1 MKCEVG
7 VADASQFLKMEVEWN
22 ELVNVM
28 KRPSIFSTW
37 DWIYTWWE
45 HFGSRYIPLI
55 LLIRSH
61 GALVGILPL
70 ALRTML
76 AEDAVIP
83 ARVISYCGSMELYP
97 DHLDIISREEHS
109 LDCVSAAF
117 DFLAGEYKNWDSAHL
132 SHLAED
138 AALTKWAHTLRRN
151 SVIEKASV
159 APYIQL
165 HDGYEEYMKRFSGP
179 HRHNMN
185 RLKNRLHKIH
195 GVEFVMLPGA
205 AMAEVDHYMGQLFK
219 LHQARK
225 IDTGIESTFSGDA
238 IERFN
243 RHVAVRFAKKGWL
256 RVGVL
261 RKRDT
266 AIAIGYGFAYRNCFS
281 YYQSGF
287 DPEWERQSVGTT
299 LLLETIEHGYK
310 EGWQE
315 LDFLR
320 GNEGYKYHW
329 TGSER
334 TLYTANIFN
343 KTVCGKLA
351 GITFRTR
358 KATKALLQ
366 SHLQRSNG
374 LS

>member
-1 MKCEVG
+1 MKCEVS
-7 VADASQFLKMEVEWN
+7 VADASEFLKLEGEWN
-22 ELVNVM
+22 ELVSMMN
-28 KRPSIFSTW
+28 KPSIFSTW

-97 DHLDIISREEHS
+97 DHLDIICGEEHAME
-109 LDCVSAAF
+109 CVRAVGR
-117 DFLAGEYKNWDSAHL
+117 FLEAECKHWDSVHL
-132 SHLAED
+132 SHLAE
-138 AALTKWAHTLRRN
+138 ASALAKWAHTLRSN
-151 SVIEKASV
+151 YVIEKASV
-159 APYIQL
+159 APYVQL
-165 HDGYEEYMKRFSGP
+165 QDGYEEYMKRFSGP

-185 RLKNRLHKIH
+185 RLKNRLENKY
-195 GVEFVMLPGA
+195 GVEFVMLRGA
-205 AMAEVDHYMGQLFK
+205 PVSDVDHCMGQLFK

-225 IDTGIESTFSGDA
+225 GDTGIESTFGGHA
-238 IERFN
+238 IERFH

-261 RKRDT
+261 RKVDA
-266 AIAIGYGFAYRNCFS
+266 AIAIAYGFTYRNCFS

-299 LLLETIEHGYK
+299 LLLRTIEHGYK

-334 TLYTANIFN
+334 TLYTAKIFN
-343 KTVCGKLA
+343 GTVYGKLA
-351 GITFRTR
+351 GITHRAR

-366 SHLQRSNG
+366 SHLQ
-374 LS
+374 